1 MVRDSGVLCFTKFG
15 SFAHS
20 VDWKVVLTFLSSQ
33 NDGIKKGWTPYLEDT
48 VLPVDFKN
56 HKSNIYKRTYVK
68 DFLYA
73 LINEGTDGC
82 YNVFKK
88 D

>member
-1 MVRDSGVLCFTKFG
+1 M
-15 SFAHS
+15 
-20 VDWKVVLTFLSSQ
+20 
-33 NDGIKKGWTPYLEDT
+33 EDT

-56 HKSNIYKRTYVK
+56 RKSNVYKRTYVK
-68 DFLYA
+68 DLLYA